1 MNSPEKTFDI
11 FSYSVT
17 KAGKDK
23 CGDAF
28 AVQELME
35 EHLVMLVVADGVSS
49 LPCDWLASKTACETV
64 VTVFTKTEGSISE
77 RMKMAASKANNAIKS
92 TVDGSCKGMMTSLSL
107 AVWQTTEDKIH
118 FLNVGD
124 SRIYIGTEADLEQLT
139 VDDTMNVLV
148 KRGGEVLLNAGM
160 PVFMRGV
167 TRSLGQGDPLAY
179 EVETH
184 EFSSK
189 DLLVLVSDGICKNEA
204 FTSDI
209 KNIFSRSNLTEQLT
223 QLVRINSEKNKDDA
237 TLIVLWRTEKDENLR
252 TIYEECISAKA
263 DFREKNLS
271 GQNVIEFLQDDM
283 LDKLSRNLNEKV
295 NDLLDYADQFNLK
308 FSRAFLSDFLSLVI
322 KQGTERNLVFR
333 LRELIKSTAS

>member
-1 MNSPEKTFDI
+1 MNLPSLQYQI

-28 AVQELME
+28 AVQELKE
-35 EHLVMLVVADGVSS
+35 ENLIILMVADGVSS

-64 VTVFTKTEGSISE
+64 VSVFTETKGSIAG
-77 RMKMAASKANNAIKS
+77 RMKTAAGKANNAIRS
-92 TVDGSCKGMMTSLSL
+92 AVDNSCKGMMTSLSL
-107 AVWQTTEDKIH
+107 AVWEISEDKIH

-124 SRIYIGTEADLEQLT
+124 SRIYTGTEADLEQLT
-139 VDDTMNVLV
+139 VDDTTNVLV
-148 KRGGEVLLNAGM
+148 KRGGEVVLNAGM

-167 TRSLGQGDPLAY
+167 TRSLGQGDPLTY

-184 EFSSK
+184 KFSSK

-204 FTSDI
+204 FTSDL
-209 KNIFSRSNLTEQLT
+209 KNIFSRSNLSEQLT
-223 QLVRINSEKNKDDA
+223 QLIRINSEKNKDDA

-252 TIYEECISAKA
+252 AIYEECISAKA

-271 GQNVIEFLQDDM
+271 GQNVIEFLQGDL
-283 LDKLSRNLNEKV
+283 LDKLSQNLNDKV
-295 NDLLDYADQFNLK
+295 NDLLDYAAQFNLK
-308 FSRAFLSDFLSLVI
+308 FSRGFLSDFLSLVF
-322 KQGTERNLVFR
+322 KQGTDRHLITR
-333 LRELIKSTAS
+333 LRDLIRNAVS